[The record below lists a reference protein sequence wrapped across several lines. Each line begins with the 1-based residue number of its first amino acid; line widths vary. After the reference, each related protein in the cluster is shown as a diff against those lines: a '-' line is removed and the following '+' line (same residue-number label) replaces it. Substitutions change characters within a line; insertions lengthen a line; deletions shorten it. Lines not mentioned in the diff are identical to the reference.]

1 MLGQARVQRS
11 ARTPEAGMTFAGS
24 FSEVRLD
31 SGEVRVTR
39 LFLGTPS
46 AAAAPGTRLG
56 LCLALDGVKGGLG
69 HGLA

>member
-1 MLGQARVQRS
+1 
-11 ARTPEAGMTFAGS
+11 MTFAGS

-31 SGEVRVTR
+31 SAEVRVTR